1 MPVIEEEFEF
11 ADAIVAGALLGAG
24 WALWEC
30 AMHPRPVTLVVQQQI
45 SIVQNTYQLAI
56 FTQTPRDVSGSAR
69 GQAASTCKRRLRR
82 RRIVRL
88 PRRSLA
94 D

>member
-1 MPVIEEEFEF
+1 MPVIEEDFEL

-24 WALWEC
+24 WALWEHAMC
-30 AMHPRPVTLVVQQQI
+30 ASPATPVVHQQI
-45 SIVQNTYQLAI
+45 SIVQNAYQLAI
-56 FTQTPRDVSGSAR
+56 FTQRPREASSSAR
-69 GQAASTCKRRLRR
+69 AEAASTRKRRLRR

-88 PRRSLA
+88 PNRPLV